1 MTYPFE
7 SMGVRLA
14 HLVETVGIT
23 VLLAACS
30 SPLGVPVGAVTT
42 VAEDRPVS
50 EAGTDL
56 RIKTNLLTT
65 FAEQAKGLLVDVN
78 TDVYEGQVLLTGS
91 VKKPEDRTKAEMIAQ
106 GINGVRQVFNEIQ
119 VTEEGGLR
127 ASAKDFAIETK
138 LKANL
143 LTARGVTS
151 INYRWRAVNGVVYF
165 LGLARSQEEL
175 DKVLAITRET
185 DGVRNVVSHVFIR
198 PA

>member
-1 MTYPFE
+1 MIYPFD
-7 SMGVRLA
+7 SIGIRLI
-14 HLVETVGIT
+14 HLVETVCI
-23 VLLAACS
+23 VALMAACS

-42 VAEDRPVS
+42 VAEDRPVM

-56 RIKTNLLTT
+56 RIKTNILTT

-91 VKKPEDRTKAEMIAQ
+91 VKKPEDRAKAEALMQ

-119 VTEEGGLR
+119 VTEEGGFR

-175 DKVLAITRET
+175 DKVLAIAREM
-185 DGVRNVVSHVFIR
+185 DGVRNVVSHVFIK

>member
-1 MTYPFE
+1 MPYPF
-7 SMGVRLA
+7 SISIRV
-14 HLVETVGIT
+14 VEAVGTICIGI
-23 VLLAACS
+23 VLTACS

-42 VAEDRPVS
+42 VAEDRPLS

-56 RIKTNLLTT
+56 RIKTNILKA
-65 FAEQAKGLLVDVN
+65 FAEEAKGLLVDVS

-91 VKKPEDRTKAEMIAQ
+91 VKKPEDRVKAEAIAQ
-106 GINGVRQVFNEIQ
+106 KIDGVRQVFNDIQ
-119 VTEEGGLR
+119 VTQEGGLR

-143 LTARGVTS
+143 LAARGVTS

-175 DKVLAITRET
+175 DKVLALAREM
-185 DGVRNVVSHVFIR
+185 DGVKDVVSHVIVK
-198 PA
+198 PP

>member
-1 MTYPFE
+1 MPYPF
-7 SMGVRLA
+7 SISIRV
-14 HLVETVGIT
+14 VQTVGTICIGI
-23 VLLAACS
+23 VLTACS

-42 VAEDRPVS
+42 VAEDRPLS

-56 RIKTNLLTT
+56 RIKTNILKA
-65 FAEQAKGLLVDVN
+65 FAEEAKGLLVDVS

-91 VKKPEDRTKAEMIAQ
+91 VKKPEDRVKAEAIAQ
-106 GINGVRQVFNEIQ
+106 KIDGVRQVFNDIQ
-119 VTEEGGLR
+119 VTQEGGLR

-143 LTARGVTS
+143 LAARGVTS

-175 DKVLAITRET
+175 DKILALAREM
-185 DGVRNVVSHVFIR
+185 DGVKDVVSHVIVK
-198 PA
+198 PP